1 MKISKIVLW
10 SMLVLAA
17 VACGED
23 PDVEIAPPAS
33 EGRLTIELSSQSDL
47 FDREECGVRF
57 KARGGEILIDVVTN
71 GDSWS
76 YATSD
81 GDWLEITADSY
92 FLTLAAEANGAEE
105 RRTATL
111 TITATDDAER
121 TTIATLSITQ
131 AGTASSDISLS
142 VAEHNFQAH
151 TSLTTTVAVDSSR
164 EDWDVE
170 CTCSW
175 LLVEKDGDNLIL
187 TADDN
192 LAHVKRSTTI
202 TAVVGEGDDIAK
214 DSITVT
220 QDGSAFITL
229 RSKNVATDDD
239 GGRRTLTFDSN
250 PELERAI
257 VNVTDSWFS
266 AVLEG
271 DSVAITVEPNAQIRL
286 TFLQS
291 GADDTNIV
299 VCGAEAGSLAHFQNL
314 VQNGPGTDTP
324 GCAGNG
330 FTFFAVDVYK
340 TDGVGCQLFGRRVDH
355 LVDFSQKFCMH
366 LNHLAPIIAQ
376 RKYLSISY
384 SVKIHRK
391 LLLQLQGK
399 KYIISADRNMG
410 GV

>member
-1 MKISKIVLW
+1 
-10 SMLVLAA
+10 MLVLAA

-121 TTIATLSITQ
+121 TTTATLSITQ

-271 DSVAITVEPNAQIRL
+271 DSVAITVEPNAGGNERRGSI
-286 TFLQS
+286 
-291 GADDTNIV
+291 DIV
-299 VCGAEAGSLAHFQNL
+299 VGDQNNSATATISILQIGPDTEELIYEVEIPEADYKLTAAPVLTSNSTGAITVDWGDGSELEGFAIVAGLSQIL
-314 VQNGPGTDTP
+314 PG
-324 GCAGNG
+324 
-330 FTFFAVDVYK
+330 
-340 TDGVGCQLFGRRVDH
+340 QIQILLDH
-355 LVDFSQKFCMH
+355 GQV
-366 LNHLAPIIAQ
+366 
-376 RKYLSISY
+376 
-384 SVKIHRK
+384 SVSVLDI
-391 LLLQLQGK
+391 
-399 KYIISADRNMG
+399 
-410 GV
+410 